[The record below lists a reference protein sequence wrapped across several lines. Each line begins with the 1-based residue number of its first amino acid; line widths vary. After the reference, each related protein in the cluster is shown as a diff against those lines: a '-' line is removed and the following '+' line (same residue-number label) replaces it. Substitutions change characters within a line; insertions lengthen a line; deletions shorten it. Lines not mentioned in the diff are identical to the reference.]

1 MTGETAKWGDDFSRR
16 WKCRYTHA
24 TIINILPHILW
35 SVFIDIQNRSSYT
48 STLQKQCLIKQF
60 QISLDRVLLKFLI
73 KDGYMGR
80 EFGGPAGG
88 IVALDKTINH
98 SLAGLRKPLLVKA
111 AEIITTLGS
120 GPLCLTVYVV
130 LLLLCREACG
140 TFIYAVVTAEI
151 FELCVIIPLRYL
163 VKRER
168 PRPHHGRGF
177 FADWNRYSFPSLH
190 ASRACMLAF
199 VGGTYWQVA
208 APYMLAGA
216 VVVGFTRIFLEKHY
230 MSDVIVGAAI
240 GGLVAAAALCLNA

>member
-1 MTGETAKWGDDFSRR
+1 
-16 WKCRYTHA
+16 
-24 TIINILPHILW
+24 
-35 SVFIDIQNRSSYT
+35 
-48 STLQKQCLIKQF
+48 
-60 QISLDRVLLKFLI
+60 
-73 KDGYMGR
+73 MGR